1 MFIKK
6 YGDFISGIFLLVV
19 TGLYA
24 SQIGGIKI
32 INSGSVDAAFIPKLV
47 AGLMFFLSVCL
58 ILSSVCKLKAQQ
70 SETECTAGEGQTE
83 KIRWIPAV
91 MTVVLLLLY
100 VVFFER
106 IGFLITTALYLFA
119 QFMVLAPER
128 SIKRAVQFAAASA
141 VSAYIL
147 QYIFIRM
154 LYVMLPEGILR

>member
-6 YGDFISGIFLLVV
+6 YGDFISGIFLLIV
-19 TGLYA
+19 TGFYA

-47 AGLMFFLSVCL
+47 AGFMFFLSVCL
-58 ILSSVCKLKAQQ
+58 IITSVCKLKAQQ
-70 SETECTAGEGQTE
+70 PETECSDDTKTAE

-91 MTVVLLLLY
+91 MTAVLLILY
-100 VVFFER
+100 VAFFER

-128 SIKRAVQFAAASA
+128 TIKRTIQFAVASA
-141 VSAYIL
+141 VSAYLL
-147 QYIFIRM
+147 QYIFVHL
-154 LYVMLPEGILR
+154 LYVMLPEGLLR